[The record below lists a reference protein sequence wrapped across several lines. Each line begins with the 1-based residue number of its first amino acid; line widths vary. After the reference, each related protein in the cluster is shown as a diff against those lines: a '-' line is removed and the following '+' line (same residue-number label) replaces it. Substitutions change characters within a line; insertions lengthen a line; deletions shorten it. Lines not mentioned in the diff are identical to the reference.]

1 VQNYV
6 LEFLLLHH
14 SVAQIYTTHDGA
26 SACLTILS
34 KSHKASDD
42 TPAEGAVRMQIFSH
56 KAGRAKKGQS
66 STKKGQT
73 KGLILSHKATEGAET
88 RQILNHKVGA
98 EQRLGLKPQSRDR
111 AKAWF

>member
-14 SVAQIYTTHDGA
+14 SVAQFYTTHDGA

-42 TPAEGAVRMQIFSH
+42 TPAEGAVRRQIFSH
-56 KAGRAKKGQS
+56 KAGRAKAEIHKEGAEQ
-66 STKKGQT
+66 
-73 KGLILSHKATEGAET
+73 SHKATEGAET